1 MFKKET
7 LPVIPS
13 KDMVMGFLEAPVQLT
28 MFGDYESLQTKELY
42 EIIKDVLETFKGKVN
57 FTFRHFPLT
66 RIHQKAHKAAEAAIA
81 AGQEGKFW
89 EMHEQLMAHPHELG
103 IISLKGH
110 AREVGV
116 KNKKFLDQLMNS
128 DFGWQVQ
135 DDLRE
140 GIAMGIR
147 DIPAL
152 LINGKFIDRPLTLKR
167 INKAIREIL
176 MEQNQGMNSENKHA
190 A

>member
-1 MFKKET
+1 MHKKEI

-13 KDMVMGFLEAPVQLT
+13 KEMVVGYLEAPVQLT
-28 MFGDYESLQTKELY
+28 MFGDYESPETRELH
-42 EIIKDVLETFKGKVN
+42 EIIKHVLETFKGKVN

-89 EMHEQLMAHPHELG
+89 EMHEQLMAHPRELG
-103 IISLKGH
+103 IISLKAH
-110 AREVGV
+110 AREIGV
-116 KNKKFLDQLMNS
+116 KNKKFLDQLMNG

-140 GIAMGIR
+140 GIALGIR
-147 DIPAL
+147 DIPVL
-152 LINGKFIDRPLTLKR
+152 IINGKLIDQPLSLKR
-167 INKAIREIL
+167 INKAIRETL
-176 MEQNQGMNSENKHA
+176 EELDKKLNSENRNA